1 MKKKILI
8 IDDDIIYRK
17 IIQKLLCH
25 QYNLMLTENSLE
37 AINFIEKGNIP
48 DLVIAD
54 LNLPGLA
61 GVEFISVIK
70 QKLNDRKVP
79 IIVISGMDDEN
90 LRNELYQ
97 KGISEFLTK
106 PIDRIKLKEIIDDL
120 IEL

>member
-1 MKKKILI
+1 MKNKILI

-25 QYNLMLTENSLE
+25 QYNLILAESSFE

-54 LNLPGLA
+54 FNLPGLA
-61 GVEFISVIK
+61 GAELISMIK
-70 QKLNDRKVP
+70 QKLNNHKVP

-97 KGISEFLTK
+97 NGISEFLTK
-106 PIDRIKLKEIIDDL
+106 PIDRIKLKEIIADL